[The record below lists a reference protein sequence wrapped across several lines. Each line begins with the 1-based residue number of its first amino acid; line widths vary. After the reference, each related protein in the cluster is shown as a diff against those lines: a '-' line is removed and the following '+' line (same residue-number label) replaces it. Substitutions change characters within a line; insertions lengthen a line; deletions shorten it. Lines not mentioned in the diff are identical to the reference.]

1 MKKSK
6 TLMTGEEFD
15 ALPDTEKERIW
26 QEIDRMTPEERAASS
41 RPLTKAER
49 ARWVDARKKS
59 ARSKPIQNLRRL
71 SVKLEDRLVDRVER
85 VARREGVSRD
95 QIVARSLKQFLRAS

>member
-6 TLMTGEEFD
+6 TLMTGEEFE
-15 ALPDTEKERIW
+15 ALPDAEKERIW
-26 QEIDRMTPEERAASS
+26 QELDRMTPEELVAKS
-41 RPLTKAER
+41 RPLTKAEM
-49 ARWVDARKKS
+49 ARWVDAPKK
-59 ARSKPIQNLRRL
+59 RSRNRIAQRLRRV

>member
-15 ALPDTEKERIW
+15 ALPDAEKERIW
-26 QEIDRMTPEERAASS
+26 QEIDRMTPEELVANS

-49 ARWVDARKKS
+49 ARWVHARKKGT
-59 ARSKPIQNLRRL
+59 RDKTLQKLRRV